1 MGFQIAGKEIEDVL
15 EKRGKK
21 FGKLE
26 KIGKIG
32 KIVQKKSDLEMK
44 HKLGHWKTEI
54 LHNLETIL
62 TKYDANLLVRKFAN
76 RLKPQLIISLVDER

>member
-1 MGFQIAGKEIEDVL
+1 MGFQIVGKEL
-15 EKRGKK
+15 EENSGKK
-21 FGKLE
+21 LEKLE
-26 KIGKIG
+26 KIAKIG
-32 KIVQKKSDLEMK
+32 KIVQKKSDLEEMK

>member
-1 MGFQIAGKEIEDVL
+1 M
-15 EKRGKK
+15 
-21 FGKLE
+21 GKLA

-32 KIVQKKSDLEMK
+32 NLRGKTSGKKSDLEMK

-62 TKYDANLLVRKFAN
+62 MKYDANLLVRKFAN